1 MFLFVETL
9 MNKLELLEMLKP
21 KTLDDF
27 APLLVLK
34 TDALK
39 KLIHRLTKEED
50 MIEQK
55 NRIYFLS
62 EKLKVI

>member
-34 TDALK
+34 TDELK